1 MDRPVKIGLL
11 GLGTVGAGVCKILQ
25 ENRRVIYDRAGTE
38 FEIAKILVRDLGKPR
53 TVEVDAQLLT
63 TDASDILEDSEI
75 SVVVELMGGLEPAYQ
90 YIQAALEAGKHVVTA
105 NKAVIAAHGAR
116 LIKLAASKGVDL
128 YYEGSVGG
136 GIPIIKPLRESLVGN
151 CIEEIIGIVNGTT
164 NYILTRMTQQKAAF
178 GDVLQEAQ
186 ALGYAEAE
194 PTADIEGHD
203 AANKLVI
210 LASLAFQ
217 TPIALRQVY
226 CEGISRITPDDIAFA
241 EHFGYIIKLLAI
253 AKRQPGGVEARVHPT
268 FVPREHPLAS
278 VNGVFNGIFVR
289 GDAVGELMFYGRGAG
304 DLPTGSAVI
313 ADIVDV
319 LRNRKRGSHHRVETL
334 WEEIPVRPMED
345 VRTRYYVR
353 LHAQDKP
360 GVLAQ
365 VAASFGAEGVSIE
378 SMIQQGRGQH
388 QPVPIVFITHEV
400 EERQMR
406 ASLGRIGTL
415 PSIKDIASVIRV
427 EGGMPL

>member
-75 SVVVELMGGLEPAYQ
+75 SVAVELMGGLEPAYQ

-116 LIKLAASKGVDL
+116 LIRLAASKGVDL

-151 CIEEIIGIVNGTT
+151 RIEEIIGIVNGTT

-194 PTADIEGHD
+194 PAADIEGHD

-217 TPIALRQVY
+217 TPISLRQVY

-378 SMIQQGRGQH
+378 SMIQQGRGQD

-406 ASLGRIGTL
+406 ASLGRIDTL

>member
-38 FEIAKILVRDLGKPR
+38 FEIAKILVRALGKPR

-116 LIKLAASKGVDL
+116 LIRLAASKGVDL

-151 CIEEIIGIVNGTT
+151 RIEEIIGIVNGTT

-194 PTADIEGHD
+194 PAADIEGHD

-217 TPIALRQVY
+217 TPISLRQVY

>member
-38 FEIAKILVRDLGKPR
+38 FEIAKILVRALGKPR

-116 LIKLAASKGVDL
+116 LIRLAASKGVDL

-151 CIEEIIGIVNGTT
+151 RIEEIIGIVNGTT

-194 PTADIEGHD
+194 PAADIEGHD

-217 TPIALRQVY
+217 TPISLRQVY

-378 SMIQQGRGQH
+378 SMIQQGRGQD

>member
-1 MDRPVKIGLL
+1 MDKSVKIGLM
-11 GLGTVGAGVCKILQ
+11 GLGTVGTGVCKILQ
-25 ENRRVIYDRAGTE
+25 DNREVIFERAGTE
-38 FEIAKILVRDLGKPR
+38 FEIAKILVRDLTKPR
-53 TVEVDAQLLT
+53 AVEVEEGLLT
-63 TDASDILEDSEI
+63 TNPADILEDDGI

-90 YIQAALEAGKHVVTA
+90 YIEAALSRGKHVVTA

-116 LIKLAASKGVDL
+116 LIKLARNQGVDL

-151 CIEEIIGIVNGTT
+151 RIEEIMGIVNGTT
-164 NYILTRMTQQKAAF
+164 NYILTRMTQEGAAF
-178 GDVLQEAQ
+178 DEVLKEAQ

-194 PTADIEGHD
+194 PAADIEGQD

-217 TPIALRQVY
+217 TPISLHQVY

-253 AKRQPGGVEARVHPT
+253 AKRRANGIEARVHPT
-268 FVPREHPLAS
+268 FLPKEHPLAS

-304 DLPTGSAVI
+304 DLPTGSAII

-319 LRNRKRGSHHRVETL
+319 LRNRRRDSHHRVETL
-334 WEEIPVRPMED
+334 WTHIPVKPMDD
-345 VRTRYYVR
+345 VGTRYYVR

-378 SMIQQGRGQH
+378 SMIQQGRGQD

-400 EERQMR
+400 EERQMQ
-406 ASLGRIGTL
+406 ASLKRIATL
-415 PSIKDIASVIRV
+415 PSIKDIANVIRV